1 MICGWIEK
9 GRIRSNNFPNYFFI
23 KILEPNY
30 VHLKGGSQFKAGNH
44 FVNGRLNNALN
55 GQLNNA
61 REAQSTPPT
70 SSDSEQD
77 NQDEPAIQDALIG
90 LTSSSEDE

>member
-1 MICGWIEK
+1 MNMERQIDNDLWLDRK
-9 GRIRSNNFPNYFFI
+9 RSNKVKQLSELFFI
-23 KILEPNY
+23 EILEPNY

-77 NQDEPAIQDALIG
+77 EQDE
-90 LTSSSEDE
+90 